1 LPEKDDATRNTSGA
15 IQQTVAKLVPAL
27 VGGSADL
34 APSTKTLLK
43 GSPGIAHGH
52 YEGRNFHFG
61 IREHGMGAI
70 CNGVALYG
78 GFVPYGATF
87 LVFADYMR
95 GSIRLSALSGL
106 PCVWIFTHDSIFVGE
121 DGPTHQPIEHLWS
134 LRVIPN
140 LDVVRPADTL
150 EVAAA
155 WAGALGRKDGPTA
168 FALTRQKLPNLTRD
182 PSFDPKDVLKGA
194 YVLREATGG
203 KPDLVIVATGSEVH
217 VAALA
222 REELEKSGRKVRV
235 VSAPCLERFARQ
247 DAAYRAAVLP
257 SGVRKVSIEAGRTPP
272 WLALLGEGGLAIGI
286 DRFGASA
293 PDKVLAEKFGLTASA
308 VVKRISEHLS
318 AK

>member
-1 LPEKDDATRNTSGA
+1 MEVLYGVASGLV
-15 IQQTVAKLVPAL
+15 QQAVAKLVPAL

-34 APSTKTLLK
+34 APSTKTLIK
-43 GSPGIAHGH
+43 GSPGIAHGR

-70 CNGVALYG
+70 CNGIALYG
-78 GFVPYGATF
+78 GFVPYGSTF

-95 GSIRLSALSGL
+95 ASIRLSALSGL
-106 PCVWIFTHDSIFVGE
+106 PCVWIFTHDSIFLGE

-150 EVAAA
+150 EVAAG
-155 WAGALGRKDGPTA
+155 WAMALTRKDGPTV
-168 FALTRQKLPNLTRD
+168 FALTRQKVPNLARD
-182 PSFDPKDVLKGA
+182 AGFDPKDVLKGA

-203 KPDLVIVATGSEVH
+203 KPDVVIVATGSEVH
-217 VAALA
+217 VAVAA
-222 REELEKSGRKVRV
+222 RDELEKAGRKVRV

-247 DAAYRAAVLP
+247 DAAYRKAVLP
-257 SGVRKVSIEAGRTPP
+257 DGVKKVAIEAGRTPP
-272 WLALLGEGGLAIGI
+272 WLSVIGEGGLTIGV

-293 PDKVLAEKFGLTASA
+293 PDKVLGEKFGLTASSVA
-308 VVKRISEHLS
+308 KRISEHLS
-318 AK
+318 R